1 MYNKHMS
8 TPKKNIS
15 KKKYVKVKDRRQGLA
30 TSDRPKTTTKKNSNQ
45 WISDPR
51 QDAFVNFWL
60 TPGSDTFGNA
70 YQSAIKAGYSTYHA
84 KNITTNA
91 LSLEWIKEAKGRLAK
106 FTPEHIVKKL
116 EALTNASKDSDKIRA
131 LELLAR
137 VNGLFIDRSVQH
149 IDVQFTNAVP
159 RPNTPS
165 NAHTSPTIDNST
177 NNEVIDL

>member
-1 MYNKHMS
+1 M
-8 TPKKNIS
+8 T
-15 KKKYVKVKDRRQGLA
+15 KKKYVKVKDRQALPVKDRQ
-30 TSDRPKTTTKKNSNQ
+30 KTTKVKNSNQ
-45 WISDPR
+45 YISDPR
-51 QDAFVNFWL
+51 QDAFASLWL
-60 TPGSDTFGNA
+60 DPSSPTFGNA

-84 KNITTNA
+84 KQITSNA
-91 LSLEWIKEAKGRLAK
+91 LSLEWVKEAKSKLAK

-165 NAHTSPTIDNST
+165 EAQTDDISALSTKKHIIDQK
-177 NNEVIDL
+177 D